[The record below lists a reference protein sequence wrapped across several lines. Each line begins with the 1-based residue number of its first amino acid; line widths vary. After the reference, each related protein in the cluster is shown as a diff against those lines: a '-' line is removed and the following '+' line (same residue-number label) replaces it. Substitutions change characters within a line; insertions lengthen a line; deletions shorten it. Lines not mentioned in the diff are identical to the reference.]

1 MGRLI
6 RRDKNRVRF
15 TVANLHRL
23 HFISDTMQPYPPPPP
38 SSFPPPLSNSRLLFL
53 FFFFPNDSF
62 RYEDKKYKIF
72 DFVLCHGGNNKIARN
87 RPNSRPFIYKN
98 LWNSN
103 TR

>member
-23 HFISDTMQPYPPPPP
+23 HFISDTMQPYPPLPPRP
-38 SSFPPPLSNSRLLFL
+38 FLRRFPILVSFFF

-62 RYEDKKYKIF
+62 RYEDEKYKIF

-87 RPNSRPFIYKN
+87 RLNCLY
-98 LWNSN
+98 L
-103 TR
+103 

>member
-23 HFISDTMQPYPPPPP
+23 HFISDTMQPYPPLPPHP
-38 SSFPPPLSNSRLLFL
+38 FLRRFPILVS
-53 FFFFPNDSF
+53 FFFFFFFLTIHSVTRNIK
-62 RYEDKKYKIF
+62 RIF

>member
-23 HFISDTMQPYPPPPP
+23 HFISDTMQPYPPLPPHP
-38 SSFPPPLSNSRLLFL
+38 FLRRFPILVSFFF

-62 RYEDKKYKIF
+62 RYEDEKYKIF
-72 DFVLCHGGNNKIARN
+72 DFILCHGGNNKIARN